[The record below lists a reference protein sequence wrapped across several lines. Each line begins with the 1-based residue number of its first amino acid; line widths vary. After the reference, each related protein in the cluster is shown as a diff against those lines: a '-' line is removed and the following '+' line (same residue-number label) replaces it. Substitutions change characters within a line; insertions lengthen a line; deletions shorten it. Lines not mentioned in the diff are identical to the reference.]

1 MSSQDTLDDRYG
13 SPAPW
18 RRRVVMAA
26 CVALGL
32 AFLGWLAWTTYAQ
45 STPSVDS
52 EMVTY
57 SIDGEHE
64 VTARVAVTLK
74 DEDVRATC
82 LLRAFAEDHSVVGE
96 LSFTPEYGADQPLEQ
111 TVRTER
117 RATSL
122 ELVGCTAP
130 GQSRPR

>member
-1 MSSQDTLDDRYG
+1 MTSPDSLADRYG
-13 SPAPW
+13 APAPW
-18 RRRVVMAA
+18 RRRALVAG
-26 CVALGL
+26 CVAV
-32 AFLGWLAWTTYAQ
+32 AVTFLGWLAWTTYAH
-45 STPSVDS
+45 STPAVAS

-57 SIDGEHE
+57 SIDGEHA
-64 VTARVAVTLK
+64 VTARVDVQLR
-74 DEDVRATC
+74 DDSVRATC

-122 ELVGCTAP
+122 DLVGCTAP

>member
-1 MSSQDTLDDRYG
+1 MTSQDDLGDRYG

-18 RRRVVMAA
+18 RRRAVIAA
-26 CVALGL
+26 SALL
-32 AFLGWLAWTTYAQ
+32 AVSFLAWLAWTTYAH
-45 STPSVDS
+45 STPAVDS

-96 LSFTPEYGADQPLEQ
+96 LSFSPEYGAPQPLEQ

-117 RATSL
+117 RATSV

>member
-1 MSSQDTLDDRYG
+1 M
-13 SPAPW
+13 
-18 RRRVVMAA
+18 VVAA
-26 CVALGL
+26 SVALGL
-32 AFLGWLAWTTYAQ
+32 AFLGWLAWTAYSYA
-45 STPSVDS
+45 TPAVESD
-52 EMVTY
+52 MVTY
-57 SIDGEHE
+57 TIDGEHE
-64 VTARVAVTLK
+64 VTARVAVDLN

-122 ELVGCTAP
+122 ELIGCTAP

>member
-1 MSSQDTLDDRYG
+1 MISQDVLGDRYG
-13 SPAPW
+13 APSPW
-18 RRRVVMAA
+18 RRRVLVAA
-26 CVALGL
+26 SAALAM
-32 AFLGWLAWTTYAQ
+32 AFLGWLAWTAYVH
-45 STPSVDS
+45 STPAVDS

-57 SIDGEHE
+57 SIDGEHQ

-74 DEDVRATC
+74 DEGVRASC

-96 LSFTPEYGADQPLEQ
+96 LSFTPEYGARQPVEE

-130 GQSRPR
+130 GQNRPR